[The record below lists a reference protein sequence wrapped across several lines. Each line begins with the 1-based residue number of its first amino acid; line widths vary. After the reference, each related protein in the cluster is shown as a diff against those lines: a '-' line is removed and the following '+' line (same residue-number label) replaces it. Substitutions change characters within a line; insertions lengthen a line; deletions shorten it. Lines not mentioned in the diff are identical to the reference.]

1 MQSEHFTK
9 FTKMG
14 SSLEHH
20 AVQSVDEASPQPE
33 STESIL
39 GAAEFFTSSE
49 VTKTSNCINYVALLP
64 RHNTPSFP
72 LGCKNEWENM

>member
-1 MQSEHFTK
+1 MDFDFGFKPTEKVCTHNAMQSEHFTK

-39 GAAEFFTSSE
+39 GAAEFLTSSE
-49 VTKTSNCINYVALLP
+49 VTKTRLQLIV
-64 RHNTPSFP
+64 
-72 LGCKNEWENM
+72 

>member
-1 MQSEHFTK
+1 
-9 FTKMG
+9 MG

-39 GAAEFFTSSE
+39 SADSRPAEFFTSSE
-49 VTKTSNCINYVALLP
+49 VTKTRV
-64 RHNTPSFP
+64 
-72 LGCKNEWENM
+72 

>member
-20 AVQSVDEASPQPE
+20 AVQSVDEAAPQPE

-49 VTKTSNCINYVALLP
+49 VTKTWV
-64 RHNTPSFP
+64 
-72 LGCKNEWENM
+72 